1 MKICVTGAEGFIGS
15 HLVEKLV
22 KSGHSV
28 KALVLYN
35 SFNDIGN
42 LKFIDKKKLSKLKII
57 FGDIKD
63 DFFLHKNLN
72 NCDVI
77 INLAALISIPY
88 SYNAPNSYI
97 DNNLKGVLNL
107 LNLATKNKKIH
118 LILTSTSE
126 VYGTAQYVPID
137 ENHPINT
144 QSPYAASKAACD
156 NLAISY
162 FKSFNT
168 KVSILRPFNAFG
180 PRQSLR
186 AVIPTIITQAI
197 EGKEIFIGSTSP
209 TRDFTYVEDLCNAY
223 LKVINNKNSVG
234 EIINIASNFE
244 ISIKEIINEVS
255 NILKKKLTVV
265 SSEDRKRPKKSEV
278 FRLYGSNKKAKK
290 IIKWKPQIKGLKGYK
305 KNLLKTIKWYVENK
319 QSYDFKK
326 KYIIYR

>member
-1 MKICVTGAEGFIGS
+1 MKIGVTGSEGFIGS

-22 KSGHSV
+22 DLGHSV

-42 LKFIDKKKLSKLKII
+42 LKFIDKKKISKLKII

-63 DFFLHKNLN
+63 EFFLNKNFYD
-72 NCDVI
+72 CDVI
-77 INLAALISIPY
+77 INLAALIGIPY

-97 DNNLKGVLNL
+97 DNNLNGVLNL
-107 LNLATKNKKIH
+107 LNLATQNIKIH

-162 FKSFNT
+162 YKSFNT
-168 KVSILRPFNAFG
+168 KVSILRPFNTFG

-197 EGKEIFIGSTSP
+197 NGEQIFIGDINP
-209 TRDFTYVEDLCNAY
+209 TRDFTYVEDLCDAY
-223 LKVINNKNSVG
+223 VRVINNKKSLGN
-234 EIINIASNFE
+234 IINVASNFE
-244 ISIKEIINEVS
+244 VSIKDIIKEVS
-255 NILKKKLTVV
+255 YILKKKLIII
-265 SSEDRKRPKKSEV
+265 SSEVRKRPKKSEV
-278 FRLYGSNKKAKK
+278 YRLYGLNKKAKK
-290 IIKWKPQIKGLKGYK
+290 IIKWQPKINGLKGFK
-305 KNLLKTIKWYVENK
+305 KNLFKTINWYAQNK
-319 QSYDFKK
+319 QINDSKK
-326 KYIIYR
+326 NYNI

>member
-1 MKICVTGAEGFIGS
+1 MKIGVTGSEGFIGS
-15 HLVEKLV
+15 HLVERLLKL
-22 KSGHSV
+22 GHSV

-35 SFNDIGN
+35 SFNDTGN
-42 LKFIDKKKLSKLKII
+42 LKFIDKTKISKLKII

-63 DFFLHKNLN
+63 EFFLYKNFYD
-72 NCDVI
+72 CDVI
-77 INLAALISIPY
+77 INLAALIGIPY

-162 FKSFNT
+162 YKSFNT
-168 KVSILRPFNAFG
+168 KVSILRPFNTFG

-197 EGKEIFIGSTSP
+197 NGKEIFIGDTNP
-209 TRDFTYVEDLCNAY
+209 TRDFTYVEDLCDAFVR
-223 LKVINNKNSVG
+223 VINNKKSLG

-244 ISIKEIINEVS
+244 ISIKEVINEIS
-255 NILKKKLTVV
+255 YILKKKLITVSTEV
-265 SSEDRKRPKKSEV
+265 RKRPKKSEV
-278 FRLYGSNKKAKK
+278 FRLFGSNKKAKK
-290 IIKWKPQIKGLKGYK
+290 IIKWQPHTKGLKGYK
-305 KNLLKTIKWYVENK
+305 KNLIKTINWYVENK
-319 QSYDFKK
+319 QINDFKK
-326 KYIIYR
+326 DYII

>member
-63 DFFLHKNLN
+63 DFFLHNNLN

-88 SYNAPNSYI
+88 SYSAPNSYI

-168 KVSILRPFNAFG
+168 KVSILRPFNVFG

-255 NILKKKLTVV
+255 NILKKKLTAVF
-265 SSEDRKRPKKSEV
+265 SEDRIRPKKSEV
-278 FRLYGSNKKAKK
+278 FRLYGSNKKAIK
-290 IIKWKPQIKGLKGYK
+290 IIKWKPKIKGLKGYK
-305 KNLLKTIKWYVENK
+305 KNLLKTIRWYVENK
-319 QSYDFKK
+319 RGYDFKK
-326 KYIIYR
+326 KHIIY